1 MRHAV
6 PCSDE
11 RDQFGQYPMSESTY
25 TLRLGTR
32 GSLLA
37 KTQSQLIASELEKR
51 SKGLAVELVIVKT
64 TADGILD
71 KPLHELGGKGL
82 FTKELEQALL
92 AGEVDIAVHSF
103 KDVPVTQPL
112 VAQDHLVVA
121 AVPEREDPRDVFCS
135 ITAKKIADLPQD
147 AKVGTGSMRRRCQLL
162 AQRPDLKIT
171 MLRGNIDTRLRKLRD
186 GEYHA
191 IVLAAAGLRRT
202 GLFNEAEMT
211 MLDPDEMVAAAGQG
225 ALAVQCRR
233 DDRRTRDLLA
243 LIDDPMSERCV
254 TSERV
259 VVQALGGDCYSP
271 IGVLAQ
277 IEGDQMILRAAI
289 GSRGGD
295 LPVIRAQ
302 AMGPVDQPDSAVGA
316 VLKSLSDQNVQ
327 ALLGHRPINPVR

>member
-1 MRHAV
+1 
-6 PCSDE
+6 
-11 RDQFGQYPMSESTY
+11 MSESTY

-37 KTQSQLIASELEKR
+37 KTQSQLVASELEKR

-82 FTKELEQALL
+82 FTKELEQSLL
-92 AGEVDIAVHSF
+92 GGEVDIAVHSF

-112 VAQDHLVVA
+112 VAQDGLTVA

-135 ITAKKIADLPQD
+135 ITAKKIAELPQG

-162 AQRPDLKIT
+162 AQRPDLQIT

-186 GEYHA
+186 GEYDA

-277 IEGDQMILRAAI
+277 IEGEQMILRAAI
-289 GSRGGD
+289 GSRGGE

-302 AMGPVDQPDSAVGA
+302 AMGPVDHPDSAVGA

-327 ALLGHRPINPVR
+327 ALLGTGR

>member
-1 MRHAV
+1 
-6 PCSDE
+6 
-11 RDQFGQYPMSESTY
+11 MSESTY

-37 KTQSQLIASELEKR
+37 KTQSQLVASELEKR

-92 AGEVDIAVHSF
+92 GGEVDIAVHSF

-112 VAQDHLVVA
+112 VAQDGLTVA

-135 ITAKKIADLPQD
+135 ITAKKIAELPQG
-147 AKVGTGSMRRRCQLL
+147 AKVGTGSTRRRCQLL
-162 AQRPDLKIT
+162 AQRPDLKIEL
-171 MLRGNIDTRLRKLRD
+171 LRGNIDTRLRKLRD
-186 GEYHA
+186 GEYDA

-277 IEGDQMILRAAI
+277 IDGDQMILRAAI
-289 GSRGGD
+289 GSRGGVP
-295 LPVIRAQ
+295 PVIRAQ
-302 AMGPVDQPDSAVGA
+302 AMGPAEQPDSAVGA

-327 ALLGHRPINPVR
+327 ALLGTGR